1 MPIIIVIGCK
11 WQIWVSNFCLIKN
24 KKAILIV
31 IQVMLIILYL
41 RVTEI
46 IVIYWLFRDK
56 ENIENKYYSILSLVL
71 NAY

>member
-1 MPIIIVIGCK
+1 
-11 WQIWVSNFCLIKN
+11 
-24 KKAILIV
+24 
-31 IQVMLIILYL
+31 MLIILYL